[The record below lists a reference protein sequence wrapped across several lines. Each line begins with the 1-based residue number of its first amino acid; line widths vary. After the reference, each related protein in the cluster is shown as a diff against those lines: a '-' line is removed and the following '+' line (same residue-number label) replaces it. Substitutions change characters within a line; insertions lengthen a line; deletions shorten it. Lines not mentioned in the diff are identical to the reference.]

1 MLVEV
6 LHGIAPALVS
16 APMRSEK
23 EPVPGNWAGVSTAMR
38 ERLKEQPMTQT
49 RLSEIADVSKQIVG
63 ELVRNSEQ
71 RDRSD
76 NILAALSRALRWHP
90 RHLAAIRDNQP
101 PPGRDEPEALSDQ
114 DIPGRLAALE
124 HNQRI

>member
-1 MLVEV
+1 
-6 LHGIAPALVS
+6 
-16 APMRSEK
+16 
-23 EPVPGNWAGVSTAMR
+23 
-38 ERLKEQPMTQT
+38 MTQT

-90 RHLAAIRDNQP
+90 RHLAAIRDGET
-101 PPGRDEPEALSDQ
+101 PPGRDEPEAISDQ

-124 HNQRI
+124 HNQRITNKLLAILIESMTKDRRLDEIAPEWQAIVRQALPDPHPPRSP